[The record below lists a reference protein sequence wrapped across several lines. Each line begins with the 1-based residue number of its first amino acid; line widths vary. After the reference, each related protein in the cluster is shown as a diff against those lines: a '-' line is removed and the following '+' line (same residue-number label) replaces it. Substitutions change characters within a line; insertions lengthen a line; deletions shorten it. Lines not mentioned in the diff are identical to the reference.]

1 MELSLGEGKFP
12 DSRSLL
18 LFPCC
23 TDAVLRPLQR
33 PPQRPPQH
41 QGDTAPGTLSW
52 LVLLSELF
60 RMHVPPFNFVHVEDF
75 CSVFPGTKET
85 RRKQAERHASCF
97 AVLPLKPNSGVKPG
111 VSALLPQPPGASAQH
126 GHVGCHQKNSIGA
139 LGWLF
144 LGNASRQAGKEQGPD
159 GCTGR
164 TSPGAP
170 APEETTGPWT
180 PLCSDGSSSWEFPI
194 P

>member
-1 MELSLGEGKFP
+1 M
-12 DSRSLL
+12 
-18 LFPCC
+18 
-23 TDAVLRPLQR
+23 LRPLQR
-33 PPQRPPQH
+33 PPQRLPQH

-60 RMHVPPFNFVHVEDF
+60 RTHVPPFNFVNVEDF
-75 CSVFPGTKET
+75 FSVFPGMKET

-97 AVLPLKPNSGVKPG
+97 AVLPLKPNSGVKPW
-111 VSALLPQPPGASAQH
+111 VSALLPQPPGASVQH
-126 GHVGCHQKNSIGA
+126 DRVGHHWKNSTGA

-144 LGNASRQAGKEQGPD
+144 LGHAGRQAGKEQGPG

-170 APEETTGPWT
+170 APKETTCPWA
-180 PLCSDGSSSWEFPI
+180 PLCSDGSSSWEFPT